1 MQIPIINHTFGIRH
15 YSFLMYGLWV
25 FLILCS
31 VLWNLYSL
39 PLTNTDAW
47 ILIGIH
53 LVILLTGI
61 LVNYLFFHKVLFVFR
76 VSKLAEQAL
85 KEERQFLN
93 TILESI
99 SDGIV
104 VCDKDGHL
112 TLFNPAARTF
122 LGSSEL
128 HIPVNECA
136 AQYGLHSADGT
147 HLLARD
153 ESPLYRTLKEGKVRE
168 QEVFVSPPNGGTE
181 RTLLANGE
189 TLANKEGER
198 IGAVVTLH
206 DITSQKALE
215 QELRL
220 SAMVFEAHDA
230 MIITDDQGRI
240 QRVNRRFVEMTGYSP
255 EDVFGKT
262 PSILKSGRHDD
273 RFYRNLWKQ
282 LTDSDSWQGEIW
294 NQRRNGE
301 VYPQWTSISLIRDD
315 KGTIIHFLSSMV
327 DVSKQRRAEA
337 EVEFLAYHDSLTGL
351 PNRVLLF
358 DRLNQALARSSRS
371 GSIGASVFIDL
382 DRFKNINDSLGH
394 LVGDGMLKEFAR
406 RLKKLVRKDDT
417 LARLGG
423 DEFMMVLNEL
433 GPDQESATNKVLSI
447 AEKFKASLAEP
458 YHIRE
463 YELHTTSSI
472 GVTLFSGA
480 GETAEDI
487 VRRADTAMYKAK
499 EEGRNAIRFYLPEM
513 QAQVRDR
520 LAMENDMR
528 IAMERDQ
535 FKLFFQ
541 PQIDIQTGELI
552 GAEAL
557 LRWRHPER
565 GYILP
570 DHFIPIAEDTG
581 LIVSLGEFVLREVC
595 CRNRIWH
602 DAGLPKI
609 PIAVNVSPVQFRR
622 TDFFNQVN
630 SILNDTQ
637 LSPHY
642 LELEM
647 TETAFMQNIVEVKDT
662 LAKLKAQGVNIAID
676 DFGTGFSS
684 LSYLNQMAIDK
695 LKIDQSFIQ
704 DVSTDQN
711 NATITKTIISMAQY
725 LNLKTI
731 GEGVETLDQF
741 KFLQNSGCDE
751 VQGFLFHEPVPM
763 EIFSDMLK
771 NWHNFKVMN

>member
-1 MQIPIINHTFGIRH
+1 
-15 YSFLMYGLWV
+15 MYGLWV

>member
-1 MQIPIINHTFGIRH
+1 MQKPIINHAFGIRH

-25 FLILCS
+25 FLTLCS
-31 VLWNLYSL
+31 VLWNLYSQ
-39 PLTNTDAW
+39 PLTNNAAW

-53 LVILLTGI
+53 LAILLTGI

-136 AQYGLHSADGT
+136 VQYGLHSADGA

-153 ESPLYRTLKEGKVRE
+153 ESPLYRTLQEGKVRE
-168 QEVFVSPPNGGTE
+168 QEVFVSPPNGGAE

-206 DITSQKALE
+206 DITAQKALE

-282 LTDSDSWQGEIW
+282 LTDSGSWQGEIW

-315 KGTIIHFLSSMV
+315 KGTIIHYLSSMV

-371 GSIGASVFIDL
+371 GSIGASVFMDL

-472 GVTLFSGA
+472 GVTLFSGD

-487 VRRADTAMYKAK
+487 IRRADTAMYKAK

-581 LIVSLGEFVLREVC
+581 LIVPLGEYVLREVC

-622 TDFFNQVN
+622 TDFLNQVN
-630 SILNDTQ
+630 SILSDTQ

-662 LAKLKAQGVNIAID
+662 LTQLKAQGVNIAID
-676 DFGTGFSS
+676 DFGTGYSS

>member
-39 PLTNTDAW
+39 PLTNTAAW

-153 ESPLYRTLKEGKVRE
+153 ESPLYRTLQEGKVRE

-282 LTDSDSWQGEIW
+282 LTDSGSWQGEIW

-487 VRRADTAMYKAK
+487 IRRADTAMYKAK

-622 TDFFNQVN
+622 TDFLNQVN

-704 DVSTDQN
+704 DVSTDKN

>member
-1 MQIPIINHTFGIRH
+1 MQ
-15 YSFLMYGLWV
+15 
-25 FLILCS
+25 
-31 VLWNLYSL
+31 
-39 PLTNTDAW
+39 D
-47 ILIGIH
+47 
-53 LVILLTGI
+53 
-61 LVNYLFFHKVLFVFR
+61 
-76 VSKLAEQAL
+76 
-85 KEERQFLN
+85 
-93 TILESI
+93 
-99 SDGIV
+99 
-104 VCDKDGHL
+104 
-112 TLFNPAARTF
+112 
-122 LGSSEL
+122 
-128 HIPVNECA
+128 
-136 AQYGLHSADGT
+136 
-147 HLLARD
+147 
-153 ESPLYRTLKEGKVRE
+153 GKVRG
-168 QEVFVSPPNGGTE
+168 QEIFVSPPNGGTE

-189 TLANKEGER
+189 TLTNKEGER

-220 SAMVFEAHDA
+220 SSMVFEAHDA

-282 LTDSDSWQGEIW
+282 LTDSGSWQGEIW

-301 VYPQWTSISLIRDD
+301 VYPQWTSISLIRDN

-371 GSIGASVFIDL
+371 GSVGASVFIDL

-394 LVGDGMLKEFAR
+394 LVGDGMLKEFSR

-433 GPDQESATNKVLSI
+433 GPDHESATNKVLSI

-472 GVTLFSGA
+472 GVTLFSGD

-487 VRRADTAMYKAK
+487 IRRADTAMYKAK

-528 IAMERDQ
+528 IAMEKDQ

-581 LIVSLGEFVLREVC
+581 LIVSLGEYVLREVC

-622 TDFFNQVN
+622 TDFLNQVN
-630 SILNDTQ
+630 SILGDTQ
-637 LSPHY
+637 LSPRY

-662 LAKLKAQGVNIAID
+662 LTQLKAQGVNIAID
-676 DFGTGFSS
+676 DFGTGYSS

-741 KFLQNSGCDE
+741 KFLQHSGCDE

>member
-1 MQIPIINHTFGIRH
+1 
-15 YSFLMYGLWV
+15 MYGLWV

-39 PLTNTDAW
+39 PLTDSAAW

-53 LVILLTGI
+53 LAILLAGI

-136 AQYGLHSADGT
+136 VQYGLHSADGT

-153 ESPLYRTLKEGKVRE
+153 ESPLYRTLQDGKVRE

-282 LTDSDSWQGEIW
+282 LTDSGSWQGEIW

-327 DVSKQRRAEA
+327 DVSKQRRTEA

-371 GSIGASVFIDL
+371 GSIGASVFMDL

-472 GVTLFSGA
+472 GVTLFSGD

-487 VRRADTAMYKAK
+487 IRRADTAMYKAK

-581 LIVSLGEFVLREVC
+581 LIVSLGEYVLREVC

-622 TDFFNQVN
+622 TDFLNQVN
-630 SILNDTQ
+630 SILSDTQ

-662 LAKLKAQGVNIAID
+662 LTQLKAQGVNIAID
-676 DFGTGFSS
+676 DFGTGYSS

-704 DVSTDQN
+704 NVSTDQN

>member
-1 MQIPIINHTFGIRH
+1 
-15 YSFLMYGLWV
+15 
-25 FLILCS
+25 
-31 VLWNLYSL
+31 
-39 PLTNTDAW
+39 
-47 ILIGIH
+47 
-53 LVILLTGI
+53 
-61 LVNYLFFHKVLFVFR
+61 
-76 VSKLAEQAL
+76 
-85 KEERQFLN
+85 
-93 TILESI
+93 
-99 SDGIV
+99 
-104 VCDKDGHL
+104 
-112 TLFNPAARTF
+112 
-122 LGSSEL
+122 
-128 HIPVNECA
+128 
-136 AQYGLHSADGT
+136 
-147 HLLARD
+147 
-153 ESPLYRTLKEGKVRE
+153 
-168 QEVFVSPPNGGTE
+168 
-181 RTLLANGE
+181 
-189 TLANKEGER
+189 
-198 IGAVVTLH
+198 
-206 DITSQKALE
+206 
-215 QELRL
+215 
-220 SAMVFEAHDA
+220 MVFEAHDA
-230 MIITDDQGRI
+230 MIITDDQSRI

-282 LTDSDSWQGEIW
+282 LTDSGSWQGEIW

-315 KGTIIHFLSSMV
+315 KGTIIHYLSSMV

-371 GSIGASVFIDL
+371 GSIGASVFMDL

-472 GVTLFSGA
+472 GVTLFSGD

-487 VRRADTAMYKAK
+487 IRRADTAMYKAK

-581 LIVSLGEFVLREVC
+581 LIVPLGEYVLREVC

-622 TDFFNQVN
+622 TDFLNQVN
-630 SILNDTQ
+630 SILSDTQ

-662 LAKLKAQGVNIAID
+662 LTQLKAQGVNIAID
-676 DFGTGFSS
+676 DFGTGYSS

-771 NWHNFKVMN
+771 NWHNRCQPWRVKRRLVVRSRRRPLAAYP

>member
-1 MQIPIINHTFGIRH
+1 
-15 YSFLMYGLWV
+15 
-25 FLILCS
+25 
-31 VLWNLYSL
+31 
-39 PLTNTDAW
+39 
-47 ILIGIH
+47 
-53 LVILLTGI
+53 
-61 LVNYLFFHKVLFVFR
+61 
-76 VSKLAEQAL
+76 
-85 KEERQFLN
+85 
-93 TILESI
+93 
-99 SDGIV
+99 
-104 VCDKDGHL
+104 
-112 TLFNPAARTF
+112 
-122 LGSSEL
+122 
-128 HIPVNECA
+128 
-136 AQYGLHSADGT
+136 
-147 HLLARD
+147 
-153 ESPLYRTLKEGKVRE
+153 
-168 QEVFVSPPNGGTE
+168 
-181 RTLLANGE
+181 
-189 TLANKEGER
+189 
-198 IGAVVTLH
+198 
-206 DITSQKALE
+206 
-215 QELRL
+215 
-220 SAMVFEAHDA
+220 MVFEAHDA
-230 MIITDDQGRI
+230 MIITDDQSRI

-282 LTDSDSWQGEIW
+282 LTDSGSWQGEIW

-315 KGTIIHFLSSMV
+315 KGTIIHYLSSMV

-371 GSIGASVFIDL
+371 GSIGASVFMDL

-472 GVTLFSGA
+472 GVTLFSGD

-487 VRRADTAMYKAK
+487 IRRADTAMYKAK

-581 LIVSLGEFVLREVC
+581 LIVPLGEYVLREVC

-622 TDFFNQVN
+622 TDFLNQVN
-630 SILNDTQ
+630 SILSDTQ

-647 TETAFMQNIVEVKDT
+647 TETAFMQNIQACRDAQD
-662 LAKLKAQGVNIAID
+662 AKRDVQVPLLPSLITTVISFCRSRPASGSLRQSIASSDQTSYPYLKWLNGVSDAYAASPLAQGT
-676 DFGTGFSS
+676 TGMLRAAYAYCGLPAFVS
-684 LSYLNQMAIDK
+684 LSMA
-695 LKIDQSFIQ
+695 
-704 DVSTDQN
+704 
-711 NATITKTIISMAQY
+711 
-725 LNLKTI
+725 
-731 GEGVETLDQF
+731 G
-741 KFLQNSGCDE
+741 SG
-751 VQGFLFHEPVPM
+751 
-763 EIFSDMLK
+763 
-771 NWHNFKVMN
+771 